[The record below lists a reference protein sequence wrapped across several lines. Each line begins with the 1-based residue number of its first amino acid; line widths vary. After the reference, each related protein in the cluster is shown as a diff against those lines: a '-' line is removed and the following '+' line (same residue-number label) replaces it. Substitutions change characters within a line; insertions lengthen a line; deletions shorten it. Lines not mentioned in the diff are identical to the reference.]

1 MTTVWEIQIP
11 VCQAYVNVDQVRN
24 ALETRIPARLGC
36 VDVETMMH
44 APKPSSAHL
53 VNAEVCY

>member
-1 MTTVWEIQIP
+1 MTTVWEIRIP
-11 VCQAYVNVDQVRN
+11 VCQTYVSVDQVTN
-24 ALETRIPARLGC
+24 VLETLIPARLGC
-36 VDVETMMH
+36 VDVGKMVN